1 MDDFSP
7 ASVMILGATG
17 NLGLACA
24 NTFKQQGIHTL
35 LVDRSSERLN
45 AEYSDWPVGSH
56 TRLGGFDLLSEG
68 AATELFS
75 FVKKDFGP
83 VDVLVNTVGAFRGGL
98 TVQDEERDTW
108 NFLFDVNLYSALNV
122 LRAAVPQMLTNRGG
136 RIINVV
142 SRNALVGAANYAA
155 YSAAKA
161 ALLRLSEALAAETKD
176 HNITVNCVI
185 PGTIDTPQNRESM
198 PDADVSRWVTPGAIA
213 DVIAFLASNAARAV
227 TGTAIP
233 VYGNG

>member
-1 MDDFSP
+1 M
-7 ASVMILGATG
+7 
-17 NLGLACA
+17 N
-24 NTFKQQGIHTL
+24 
-35 LVDRSSERLN
+35 
-45 AEYSDWPVGSH
+45 
-56 TRLGGFDLLSEG
+56 EG

-75 FVKKDFGP
+75 FVKEDFGP

-142 SRNALVGAANYAA
+142 SRNALVGAADYAA

-213 DVIAFLASNAARAV
+213 DVIAFLALNAARAV

-233 VYGNG
+233 VYGNA